1 MVKALYPIITY
12 LDSRSFLSL
21 FAWLAQMKEKYTK
34 MRPYGEWLAE
44 QTVILQQVIDSVP
57 PEQRRAPPVLPAG
70 ALPAHGNGALHVSSC
85 FTPRNFF
92 PPQST
97 DHCLKCKDQ

>member
-1 MVKALYPIITY
+1 
-12 LDSRSFLSL
+12 
-21 FAWLAQMKEKYTK
+21 MKEKYTK

-70 ALPAHGNGALHVSSC
+70 ALPAHGNGALHVS
-85 FTPRNFF
+85 PRF
-92 PPQST
+92 PPRKPSQLYST
-97 DHCLKCKDQ
+97 VPCLACKHQQCSRPSPQEAAKFA